1 MQLVTYLIIKREC
14 EEQTLNSVLE
24 LPTSVLSDIAK
35 FQTTSFRKLVSIL
48 KEYQETDI
56 FIIPII
62 K

>member
-24 LPTSVLSDIAK
+24 LPTSVLLEIAE
-35 FQTTSFRKLVSIL
+35 FQTTSFKELVNIL
-48 KEYQETDI
+48 KEFQETDI
-56 FIIPII
+56 FIIPIV